1 MIVIKSTALRKVLKI
16 FIPCV
21 LIPAAIIFGETVL
34 KGKRYAAVS
43 LIAAILALVLFIA
56 GVERK
61 KSGSRRLVITAIMT
75 ALAVLG
81 RFIPVFKPVTAVAV
95 MSGMY
100 LGKEAGFLTGAISA
114 LISNFYF
121 GQGPWTPFQMLSWG
135 LIGYLAGVI
144 QGVLKKSKVCLAAYG
159 AAAGIVYSL
168 IMDVWT
174 VLWYSGGV
182 SLELYLAAMVT
193 ALPHT
198 VLYAVSNVV
207 FLLVMSNPFG
217 SRMERIKIKYGI

>member
-1 MIVIKSTALRKVLKI
+1 MIVIKSAGLRKVLKI
-16 FIPCV
+16 LIPCV
-21 LIPAAIIFGETVL
+21 LIPAVIIFGETVL
-34 KGKRYAAVS
+34 EGKKYAAIS
-43 LIAAILALVLFIA
+43 LIAAILTLVLFIA

-61 KSGSRRLVITAIMT
+61 KTGSRRLVITAIMT

-135 LIGYLAGVI
+135 IIGYLAGVI
-144 QGVLKKSKVCLAAYG
+144 QGVLKKSKASLAAYG

-174 VLWYSGGV
+174 VLWYSGEI
-182 SLELYLAAMVT
+182 SLELYLAAMLT

-198 VLYAVSNVV
+198 LLYAVSNIV
-207 FLLVMSNPFG
+207 FLLVMSKPFG
-217 SRMERIKIKYGI
+217 TRMERIKIKYGI

>member
-1 MIVIKSTALRKVLKI
+1 MIVIKSRMLRKVLKI
-16 FIPCV
+16 SIPCV
-21 LIPAAIIFGETVL
+21 LIPAAIVFGETVL
-34 KGKRYAAVS
+34 EGKNYAVIS
-43 LIAAILALVLFIA
+43 LIAAILTLVLFIA

-61 KSGSRRLVITAIMT
+61 KTGSRRLVITAIMT
-75 ALAVLG
+75 ALATLG

-95 MSGMY
+95 MSGSY
-100 LGKEAGFLTGAISA
+100 LGGEAGFLTGAISA

-135 LIGYLAGVI
+135 LIGYFAGSM
-144 QGVLKKSKVCLAAYG
+144 QKLLKKSKVCLAAYG
-159 AAAGIVYSL
+159 AVAGIVYSM

-182 SLELYLAAMVT
+182 SLELYLASMVT

-198 VLYAVSNVV
+198 LIYAVSNVV
-207 FLLVMSNPFG
+207 FLLIMSKPFG
-217 SRMERIKIKYGI
+217 ERMERIKIKYGI